1 MSNWKPPRTR
11 EELDAI
17 QTRIDD
23 NPEYFARIKQ
33 FVRNMKRMEP
43 YTLDRFVKP
52 ENMPLFKDCICL
64 MIARQGYPVEFNDTY
79 SKIRRY

>member
-11 EELDAI
+11 EELDAV

>member
-11 EELDAI
+11 EELDAV

-33 FVRNMKRMEP
+33 FVRNMKLMEP
-43 YTLDRFVKP
+43 YTLDRFVKQ
-52 ENMPLFKDCICL
+52 ENMDLFKDCICL
-64 MIARQGYPVEFNDTY
+64 LIARQGYPVEFNDTY
-79 SKIRRY
+79 SRIRRY

>member
-11 EELDAI
+11 EELDAV

-33 FVRNMKRMEP
+33 FVRNMKLMEP
-43 YTLDRFVKP
+43 YTLDRFVKS
-52 ENMPLFKDCICL
+52 ENMDLFKDCICL
-64 MIARQGYPVEFNDTY
+64 LIARQGYPLEFNDTY

>member
-11 EELDAI
+11 EELDAV

-33 FVRNMKRMEP
+33 FVRNMKLMEP

-52 ENMPLFKDCICL
+52 ENMDLFKDCICL
-64 MIARQGYPVEFNDTY
+64 LIARQGYPVEFNDTY